1 MDGSVLVVMNFL
13 IFPTAILLPVE
24 EIPAGGRIRILML
37 SNNKDEAHKPVRS
50 CRNHEMPR
58 MIGKAATEHARTPL
72 VNSIIRGKPAREM
85 FHYIHT

>member
-1 MDGSVLVVMNFL
+1 
-13 IFPTAILLPVE
+13 
-24 EIPAGGRIRILML
+24 ML
-37 SNNKDEAHKPVRS
+37 SNNKDEAHKPIRS

-72 VNSIIRGKPAREM
+72 VNSIIQGKPAREM